1 MDQSSNTNTP
11 QSTDESRRDF
21 VKKVAYVTPLIL
33 SFSVKPALAQT
44 GSGPGTQ
51 CPPGSVPAGG
61 GFCVAPNP
69 GGGGFT

>member
-1 MDQSSNTNTP
+1 MDLGSNLNTA

-44 GSGPGTQ
+44 GSGDERPTE
-51 CPPGSVPAGG
+51 SVTIN
-61 GFCVAPNP
+61 F
-69 GGGGFT
+69 